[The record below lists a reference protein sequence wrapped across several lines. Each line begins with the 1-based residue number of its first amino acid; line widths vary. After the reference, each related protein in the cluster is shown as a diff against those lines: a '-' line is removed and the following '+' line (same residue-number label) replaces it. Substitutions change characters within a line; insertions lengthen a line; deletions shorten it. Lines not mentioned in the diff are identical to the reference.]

1 MKTMTNNEKRPEW
14 RHPRMTREQ
23 RAKQF
28 LPFQAV
34 KGYEEALRVKEKEYE
49 EALAGE
55 VERVSEE
62 PADAGLADVS
72 GTEEDFHGDPIV

>member
-1 MKTMTNNEKRPEW
+1 MKIQEKRPQW

-34 KGYEEALRVKEKEYE
+34 KGYEEALRKKEE
-49 EALAGE
+49 EFERAMAGE
-55 VERVSEE
+55 VVRVPEE
-62 PADAGLADVS
+62 NGEGAQ
-72 GTEEDFHGDPIV
+72 HGDANL